1 MRISDWSSDVCSSDL
16 FVEPAEAEIEAGLE
30 GVCRLGGD
38 VIDRAA
44 GGVLP
49 EKGALRAF
57 ERFDALEVQSS
68 PSRHCNK
75 RQGNLVDI
83 DRNGGAGGN
92 RIIDE
97 ANAAY
102 RKDRVTVVAL
112 LVGETWH
119 ELGELRGIG
128 DALLCK
134 LFATC
139 GGHRHRPVHQPDR
152 KSVWKGKRVSVR
164 GMFRGPRDIKTK

>member
-1 MRISDWSSDVCSSDL
+1 MVSFDCVFFCRQKTAYEMRISDWSSDVCTSDL
-16 FVEPAEAEIEAGLE
+16 

-68 PSRHCNK
+68 PSRHCTK
-75 RQGNLVDI
+75 RQGHLVDI

-102 RKDRVTVVAL
+102 RKDRVTEVAL
-112 LVGETWH
+112 LVGDPWPV
-119 ELGELRGIG
+119 LGELRGID
-128 DALLCK
+128 DALLAIR
-134 LFATC
+134 LAPSHT
-139 GGHRHRPVHQPDR
+139 
-152 KSVWKGKRVSVR
+152 
-164 GMFRGPRDIKTK
+164 

>member
-83 DRNGGAGGN
+83 DRNG
-92 RIIDE
+92 RSE
-97 ANAAY
+97 EH
-102 RKDRVTVVAL
+102 TSAL
-112 LVGETWH
+112 QSIMSNSYAVFCFQQN
-119 ELGELRGIG
+119 I
-128 DALLCK
+128 
-134 LFATC
+134 
-139 GGHRHRPVHQPDR
+139 
-152 KSVWKGKRVSVR
+152 
-164 GMFRGPRDIKTK
+164 